1 MGTTKRSFPYEKICE
16 GIKMIYKNK
25 FGEVDILNKK
35 YDFNNKI
42 IGLSMSGGA
51 DRSML
56 CYLLAK
62 TIQEEKLNIIIQPY
76 NGYDIDVSGDS
87 EKLPNIIEYIRNK
100 FPDVEIRWPIAA
112 VFKSNY
118 KDIKNNYI
126 GILRKKLEKYKVYD
140 IRIIAIS
147 QGPPLEAQT
156 KFKSKCGRN
165 IMRLK
170 GHYLYDEV
178 NDIDDKNAPFKY
190 IDKRF
195 MIQCYKDFEMMDV
208 LNEMTESCTELDKC
222 KSEKCW
228 WCLER
233 EWAMKEVN
241 D

>member
-1 MGTTKRSFPYEKICE
+1 
-16 GIKMIYKNK
+16 MIYKNK
-25 FGEVDILNKK
+25 FGEVNILDKE
-35 YDFNNKI
+35 YFNNKI
-42 IGLSMSGGA
+42 VGLSMSGGA
-51 DRSML
+51 DSTLL

-62 TIQEEKLNIIIQPY
+62 TIQEEKLNVIIQPY

-87 EKLPNIIEYIRNK
+87 EKLPNII
-100 FPDVEIRWPIAA
+100 D
-112 VFKSNY
+112 
-118 KDIKNNYI
+118 YI
-126 GILRKKLEKYKVYD
+126 GTLRKKLEEYKVYD

-156 KFKSKCGRN
+156 KFKAKSGQS

-170 GHYLYDEV
+170 GYYLYDEV
-178 NDIDDKNAPFKY
+178 TDIGDKNAPFKY

-195 MIQCYKDFEMMDV
+195 MIQCYKDFKVDD
-208 LNEMTESCTELDKC
+208 LLEMTESCTELDKC

>member
-1 MGTTKRSFPYEKICE
+1 
-16 GIKMIYKNK
+16 MIYKNK

-51 DRSML
+51 DSTLL

-62 TIQEEKLNIIIQPY
+62 TIQEEKLNVIIQPY

-87 EKLPNIIEYIRNK
+87 EKLPNIIDYIRNK
-100 FPDVEIRWPIAA
+100 FTDVELRWPIAT
-112 VFKSNY
+112 VFRGNY
-118 KDIKNNYI
+118 KDVKNNYI
-126 GILRKKLEKYKVYD
+126 GTLRKKLEEYKVYD

-156 KFKSKCGRN
+156 KFKAKSGQS

-170 GHYLYDEV
+170 GYYLYDEV
-178 NDIDDKNAPFKY
+178 TDIGDKNAPFKY

-195 MIQCYKDFEMMDV
+195 MIQCYKDFKVDD
-208 LNEMTESCTELDKC
+208 LLEMTESCTELDKC

>member
-51 DRSML
+51 DSTML

-100 FPDVEIRWPIAA
+100 FPDIKIRWPIA
-112 VFKSNY
+112 VTFKSNG
-118 KDIKNNYI
+118 KDVKMNYI
-126 GILRKKLEKYKVYD
+126 EILESKLKECKVFD
-140 IRIIAIS
+140 VQLVAVS
-147 QGPPLEAQT
+147 QGPPLEVQQN
-156 KFKSKCGRN
+156 FKTVIDEQSNQKKEIINENFRICPSCNQKGLKTENGCDVCIVCGYSKC
-165 IMRLK
+165 
-170 GHYLYDEV
+170 
-178 NDIDDKNAPFKY
+178 DK
-190 IDKRF
+190 
-195 MIQCYKDFEMMDV
+195 
-208 LNEMTESCTELDKC
+208 
-222 KSEKCW
+222 
-228 WCLER
+228 
-233 EWAMKEVN
+233 
-241 D
+241 